1 MTFSNDRIW
10 IRALARTEFVYTQEV
25 TLLEDWF
32 GLNIGGDLNLN
43 LNLTLALFEKHNDD
57 LNQGQVDLIM
67 MEGHWYWIRNRFPN

>member
-1 MTFSNDRIW
+1 M
-10 IRALARTEFVYTQEV
+10 
-25 TLLEDWF
+25 LEDWF

-67 MEGHWYWIRNRFPN
+67 MEGHWYWIRNRFPY